1 MKDID
6 SILHSEYIIDGIRME
21 VTPAQMLGECMPYG
35 TAAAP
40 SREIYPPIVDEP
52 ADPAPGTVKYSPGLI
67 PAYLEALKA
76 SGGDSG
82 FPAEFSGA
90 ATRAAI
96 ARALIGTL
104 WKKGHF
110 SLEDIGMRISWEWD
124 CAPVGSMAAFYFSA
138 EAVSEYLF
146 DLGIK
151 LSGYSITC
159 AQGADRMGV
168 DCVLSRFEPPAETS
182 EEDDGEEMEDG
193 EERTFIECRDTV
205 CSEQEMPSE
214 RQCPE
219 YLVPEKKSW
228 LIYIPF
234 DTCPFKL
241 GGSLL
246 SRKIGSNG
254 DNAPEIKDPDYF
266 IDCFEV
272 LKELIEDGVVIS
284 GTTVSEGG
292 LAAAADRMCGRTGCS
307 IDIKGIEAAYNEQDR
322 IRILFGET
330 PGVIV
335 QILDSD
341 YDYVDAQLLLQ
352 EIAYYPLGHPDPDI
366 KGISISESGRPD
378 VFSILEALLNNP
390 STSEGED

>member
-138 EAVSEYLF
+138 EAVSAL
-146 DLGIK
+146 
-151 LSGYSITC
+151 
-159 AQGADRMGV
+159 M
-168 DCVLSRFEPPAETS
+168 EP
-182 EEDDGEEMEDG
+182 
-193 EERTFIECRDTV
+193 FISVMATV
-205 CSEQEMPSE
+205 CTAA
-214 RQCPE
+214 
-219 YLVPEKKSW
+219 W
-228 LIYIPF
+228 FLI
-234 DTCPFKL
+234 
-241 GGSLL
+241 S
-246 SRKIGSNG
+246 S
-254 DNAPEIKDPDYF
+254 
-266 IDCFEV
+266 
-272 LKELIEDGVVIS
+272 
-284 GTTVSEGG
+284 
-292 LAAAADRMCGRTGCS
+292 
-307 IDIKGIEAAYNEQDR
+307 
-322 IRILFGET
+322 
-330 PGVIV
+330 
-335 QILDSD
+335 
-341 YDYVDAQLLLQ
+341 
-352 EIAYYPLGHPDPDI
+352 PDI
-366 KGISISESGRPD
+366 CKAVKRPLSSSALSCD
-378 VFSILEALLNNP
+378 MVWKPPDEACCC
-390 STSEGED
+390 